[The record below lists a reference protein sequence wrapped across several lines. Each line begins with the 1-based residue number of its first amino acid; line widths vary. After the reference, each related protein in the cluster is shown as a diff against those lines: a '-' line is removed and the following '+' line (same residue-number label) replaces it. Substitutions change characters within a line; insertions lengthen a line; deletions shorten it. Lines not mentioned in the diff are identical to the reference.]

1 MIVLRE
7 QVLLAPFT
15 SFGVGGPA
23 RFFAI
28 VKNQDELEQA
38 VCFADERNLPI
49 FILVGGSN
57 VVISDSGFPGLVIRM
72 EMKGIEATYE
82 GGAVFVCVGAGESWD
97 ALVARSVAEGWGGL
111 ECLSGIPGSVGAAP
125 VQNIGAYGA
134 SVGPFVE
141 RVEVFDRKE
150 KKIKILSNADCVFS
164 YRDSIFK
171 HSEGS
176 SYIITNVTF
185 RLARATLA
193 EIPSY
198 HDLKEFFGKK
208 TDAPLVDIRN
218 AIIEIRSRKGM
229 VLLAG
234 HETYK
239 SAGSFFKNPVVLSE
253 VFARVKAAL
262 ASCPDGACAPPWHWV
277 QQDGTVKIAAA
288 CLVEAAGFHK
298 GYREG
303 LAGISPKHAL
313 SIINLGGAQA
323 SDIVALA
330 EKIQKKIYERFGVI
344 LEREAQY
351 IGF

>member
-1 MIVLRE
+1 MIDIRE
-7 QVLLAPFT
+7 HVLLAPLT

-23 RFFAI
+23 RFFTA
-28 VKNQDELEQA
+28 VNNQDKLEQA
-38 VCFADERNLPI
+38 VRFADERNLPI

-57 VVISDSGFPGLVIRM
+57 VVVCDSGFPGLVIRV

-82 GGAVFVCVGAGESWD
+82 RGAVFVCVGAGESWD
-97 ALVARSVAEGWGGL
+97 AFVARCVAEGWGGL

-134 SVGPFVE
+134 SVRSFVYC
-141 RVEVFDRKE
+141 VEVFDRKE
-150 KKIKILSNADCVFS
+150 KKIKMLSNAECAFS

-193 EIPSY
+193 AIPSY
-198 HDLKEFFGKK
+198 HDLKEFFKKK
-208 TDAPLVDIRN
+208 TVAPLADIRN

-239 SAGSFFKNPVVLSE
+239 SAGSFFKNPVVSPE
-253 VFARVKAAL
+253 VFARVETAL
-262 ASCPDGACAPPWHWV
+262 SHCLDEACAPPWYWV

-288 CLVEAAGFHK
+288 CLMEAAGFHK
-298 GYREG
+298 GYCEG
-303 LAGISPKHAL
+303 LVGISPKHAL
-313 SIINLGGAQA
+313 SIINLGDALA
-323 SDIVALA
+323 SEIVALA
-330 EKIQKKIYERFGVI
+330 EKIQNKIYERFGVT
-344 LEREAQY
+344 LEQEAQY